1 MAVNRRI
8 GARILQTSAGL
19 LAAGA
24 LAGATLPAQ
33 AQDAPPPRDPRCH
46 TSQLTGAMSPVDAGA
61 GQRYAD
67 VTLTNSSDAHCTLY
81 GYGGMRLVDAAG
93 NPLPTEITRTDNPG
107 PALIGLDPGESA
119 SATLHW
125 TAVPHEGEGDPCQ
138 PVAGGLQVIPPDET
152 DWLPVEWTGDAV
164 CGGGAIGESAYH
176 QG

>member
-24 LAGATLPAQ
+24 LAGGALPAQ
-33 AQDAPPPRDPRCH
+33 AQDAPDQPRDPRCH
-46 TSQLTGAMSPVDAGA
+46 TSQLTGSMSPVEAGA

-67 VTLTNSSDAHCTLY
+67 LSLTNSSDQFCTLY
-81 GYGGMRLVDAAG
+81 GYGGMQLVDAAG
-93 NPLPTEITRTDNPG
+93 TPLPTNVTRTPNPG
-107 PALIGLDPGESA
+107 PALIDLPPGASA
-119 SATLHW
+119 AATLHW

-138 PVAGGLQVIPPDET
+138 PAPASLQVIPPDET
-152 DWLPVEWTGDAV
+152 EPLPVTWTGDVV

-176 QG
+176 